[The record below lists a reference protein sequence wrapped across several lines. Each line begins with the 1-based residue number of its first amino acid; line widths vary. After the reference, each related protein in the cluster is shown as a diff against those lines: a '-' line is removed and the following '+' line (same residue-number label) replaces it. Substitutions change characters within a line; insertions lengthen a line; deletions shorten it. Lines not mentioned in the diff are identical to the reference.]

1 MKKIYGLVLALL
13 IGPFTV
19 VLTQAQTAPF
29 SGVWSFEGND
39 GGSSSNN
46 LIALS
51 SVSYNG
57 VNKLA
62 VNPYTAGFNGL
73 GVNVQ
78 NWSTS
83 VCNNTEYVEFAAQP
97 TGTAKLTLTTLT
109 FAFARSTAG
118 PQQLTVRSS
127 VDGFGADIY
136 SRGVSESYQI
146 ATIAFSNSGYIERTN
161 PITFRIYACN
171 PTAGGGTLKLDE
183 VQLNGSSLPVT
194 LLSFTAK
201 PEGDRVQ
208 LAWAT
213 TSERDADRFVV
224 ERSADLREYVSVGEV
239 AAKGTTDAR
248 QYYGLTDT
256 NPLPG
261 NNYYRLRQIDRDG
274 TAYTF
279 KPVSAV
285 IEASDVVVAVY
296 PNPADPARIHLRLWN
311 ANDAIVQ
318 LMTMTGQS
326 IDSRVERQS
335 GDADLIPSHPLTAG
349 VYLIEV
355 QIEGRKLVRKVVVR

>member
-1 MKKIYGLVLALL
+1 MLTLL
-13 IGPFTV
+13 PMLWVAQTGN
-19 VLTQAQTAPF
+19 AQTAPF
-29 SGVWSFEGND
+29 SGGWSFEGND
-39 GGSSSNN
+39 GGSSSNS

-62 VNPYTAGFNGL
+62 VNPYTSGYSNL

-83 VCNNTEYVEFAAQP
+83 LCNNTEYVEFSAQP

-109 FAFARSTAG
+109 FAVARSAAG

-136 SRGVSESYQI
+136 SQGVSESYQV
-146 ATIAFSNSGYIERTN
+146 ATIGFSNPGFVEQSS
-161 PITFRIYACN
+161 PIRFRIYACN

-183 VQLNGSSLPVT
+183 IQFNGSSLPVM

-201 PEGDRVQ
+201 PDGDRVQ

-239 AAKGTTDAR
+239 VARGTTNAR

-261 NNYYRLRQIDRDG
+261 ANYYRLRQIDRDG
-274 TAYTF
+274 TAHTF

-285 IEASDVVVAVY
+285 ITVDDVVTVVY
-296 PNPADPARIHLRLWN
+296 PNPADPSRIHLRLWN
-311 ANDAIVQ
+311 VDDVTVQ
-318 LMTMTGQS
+318 LLTLTGQS
-326 IDSRVERQS
+326 INSRLERRLS
-335 GDADLIPSHPLTAG
+335 DADLIPQLPLPSG
-349 VYLIEV
+349 VYLLEV
-355 QIEGRKLVRKVVVR
+355 QTSGQKLVSKVLVR